1 MVRMTR
7 RSAFTLVEI
16 LIVVV
21 ILAILAAAVIPQF
34 TDSTQDAK
42 DSTSIFNLQ
51 TFRSQIAVYKAQH
64 GGQPP
69 NGATAALITDQFT
82 KKTNVDGTTTGTP
95 TLGPYLQAI
104 PHNPKVLDPAKQNL
118 LKVVTSD
125 PTADDANYGWIYN
138 STNGNIFSAADITK

>member
-1 MVRMTR
+1 MTR

-69 NGATAALITDQFT
+69 DGADAAAITLQFT
-82 KKTNVDGTTTGTP
+82 AKTDVNGDAGG

-104 PHNPKVLDPAKQNL
+104 PRNPVITDPAKQNL
-118 LKVVTSD
+118 LKVVATD
-125 PTADDANYGWIYN
+125 PVAADTNYGWIYN
-138 STNGNIFSAADITK
+138 NITGNVFSAADITK

>member
-1 MVRMTR
+1 MARMTR

-64 GGQPP
+64 AGQPP
-69 NGATAALITDQFT
+69 NGADAAAITLQFT
-82 KKTNVDGTTTGTP
+82 NKTNVDGTATGTP

-104 PHNPKVLDPAKQNL
+104 PHNPVIVDPAKQNL
-118 LKVVTSD
+118 LKVVTTD
-125 PTADDANYGWIYN
+125 PTAADTAYGWIYN
-138 STNGNIFSAADITK
+138 KTNGNIFSAADITK